1 MIGKRILLIAL
12 VLLSPFLRAA
22 DIKPEDQVLP
32 ETKLISLKIE
42 LPALAE
48 PIGNYVPAV
57 RSGDLVFLSG
67 TGPIL
72 PDGTVI
78 TGRLGDDI
86 SIEDGYAAARLT
98 AIQHLAMLKKSIGSL
113 NKVKRIVRVFG
124 MVNSDPSFT
133 EQPKVINGYSDLM
146 VEVFG
151 EKGKHARSAVGM
163 ASLPMGIPVE
173 IEAIVEVEH

>member
-12 VLLSPFLRAA
+12 LLLSPFLRAA
-22 DIKPEDQVLP
+22 DIKSEDQVLP

-98 AIQHLAMLKKSIGSL
+98 AIQHLAMLKHQL
-113 NKVKRIVRVFG
+113 VV
-124 MVNSDPSFT
+124 
-133 EQPKVINGYSDLM
+133 
-146 VEVFG
+146 
-151 EKGKHARSAVGM
+151 
-163 ASLPMGIPVE
+163 
-173 IEAIVEVEH
+173 

>member
-12 VLLSPFLRAA
+12 LLLSPFLRAA
-22 DIKPEDQVLP
+22 DIKSEDQVLP

-98 AIQHLAMLKKSIGSL
+98 AINTWQC
-113 NKVKRIVRVFG
+113 
-124 MVNSDPSFT
+124 
-133 EQPKVINGYSDLM
+133 
-146 VEVFG
+146 
-151 EKGKHARSAVGM
+151 
-163 ASLPMGIPVE
+163 
-173 IEAIVEVEH
+173 

>member
-12 VLLSPFLRAA
+12 LLLSPLLRAA
-22 DIKPEDQVLP
+22 DIKSEDQVLP

-86 SIEDGYAAARLT
+86 S
-98 AIQHLAMLKKSIGSL
+98 H
-113 NKVKRIVRVFG
+113 
-124 MVNSDPSFT
+124 
-133 EQPKVINGYSDLM
+133 
-146 VEVFG
+146 
-151 EKGKHARSAVGM
+151 
-163 ASLPMGIPVE
+163 
-173 IEAIVEVEH
+173 